1 MTQIHRV
8 FPLIAALCL
17 TSSCATMVRGTT
29 EEVLFNTSPRGAK
42 ATLSSGATCVTPC
55 SVVLKRN
62 ESVSVTFAKD
72 GCDNHMTSV
81 FPVLAGAGVIL
92 GGLIDY
98 GTGAVYNLQPN
109 PVVAALKCSQSAA
122 PAATAAENTDAK
134 TNSSPN

>member
-8 FPLIAALCL
+8 FPLIATLCL
-17 TSSCATMVRGTT
+17 ASSCATMVRGTT

-42 ATLSSGATCVTPC
+42 ATLSNGATCVTPC

-62 ESVSVTFAKD
+62 ESVSVTFTRD
-72 GCDNHMTSV
+72 GCDSHMASV
-81 FPVLAGAGVIL
+81 FPVLAGAGVVL

-109 PVVAALKCSQSAA
+109 PVVAALKCSQPSDR
-122 PAATAAENTDAK
+122 PALPAENADSK
-134 TNSSPN
+134 TIPSPN